1 MLQNYRRA
9 YPPQNML
16 PATLQALGTDI
27 AGSDGPGRRYL
38 LAEKKKEP
46 LGFSGGQGRRYWVQI
61 LKN

>member
-38 LAEKKKEP
+38 LAEKKKKTVG
-46 LGFSGGQGRRYWVQI
+46 L
-61 LKN
+61 